1 MAEVEIQSERG
12 DDIPL
17 LVQQQHKMGIAEIID
32 ASIKP
37 LWRRQGLSVGDTVLT
52 WLAFI
57 LSEAD
62 HRMSYVEPWV
72 AKRLETL
79 KRVITQALTVHD
91 FNDDRLGDVLRYLS
105 DDQSWR
111 AIEQTL
117 GQPTMRVY
125 QLPQACVRLDSTTI
139 SLHHDPNRQGV
150 DSLWSQQRPAS

>member
-37 LWRRQGLSVGDTVLT
+37 LWRRQGLSVGNTVLT
-52 WLAFI
+52 WLTFI

-91 FNDDRLGDVLRYLS
+91 FNDDRLGDVHPYLS

-117 GQPTMRVY
+117 GQQRCGSTSYRRRVCAWIAPPSRCTMT
-125 QLPQACVRLDSTTI
+125 QSTG
-139 SLHHDPNRQGV
+139 S
-150 DSLWSQQRPAS
+150 